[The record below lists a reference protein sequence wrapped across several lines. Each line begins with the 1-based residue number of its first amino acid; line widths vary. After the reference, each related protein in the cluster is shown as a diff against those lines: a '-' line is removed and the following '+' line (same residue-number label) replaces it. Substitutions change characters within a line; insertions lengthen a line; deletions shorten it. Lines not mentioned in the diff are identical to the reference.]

1 MPKSP
6 TRDDL
11 FAIFPDLPWQR
22 HRPTIQQIDQVERE
36 VRHTHARN
44 ENIRRQQPAIER
56 VRAASAARRFRP
68 V

>member
-6 TRDDL
+6 ARDDL
-11 FAIFPDLPWQR
+11 FAIFPELPWQR
-22 HRPTIQQIDQVERE
+22 HRPTIQRIDQVERE

-44 ENIRRQQPAIER
+44 ENIRRQQAATER
-56 VRAASAARRFRP
+56 VRAAMAARRFRS